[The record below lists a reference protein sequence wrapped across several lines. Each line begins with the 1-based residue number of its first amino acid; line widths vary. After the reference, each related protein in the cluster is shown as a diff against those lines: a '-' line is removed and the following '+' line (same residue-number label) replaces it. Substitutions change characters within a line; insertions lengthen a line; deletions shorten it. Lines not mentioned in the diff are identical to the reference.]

1 MIKIKPNEQTTPGI
15 SDPLIGML
23 IDVAA
28 AEQFAEALGRYL
40 VVSSRVNGRRL
51 TKAGA
56 EKVARKILSVIDGY

>member
-1 MIKIKPNEQTTPGI
+1 MIEIKSNEQTAPGMP
-15 SDPLIGML
+15 DPLIGML
-23 IDVAA
+23 IDVVA

-56 EKVARKILSVIDGY
+56 EKVARKILCVIDGY